1 MTCTSTVNTCS
12 DINDQ
17 FPSVFAG
24 MFVRLVTCLGTVVVT
39 AYSLVVRHFSF
50 PKDDEAH
57 LNHPDPSL
65 DHFRLNT
72 TTFAWLNKC

>member
-24 MFVRLVTCLGTVVVT
+24 MFVQLVTCLGTVILT
-39 AYSLVVRHFSF
+39 ALVVRHFSF

-65 DHFRLNT
+65 DHFRLIT
-72 TTFAWLNKC
+72 ATLAWLKKC